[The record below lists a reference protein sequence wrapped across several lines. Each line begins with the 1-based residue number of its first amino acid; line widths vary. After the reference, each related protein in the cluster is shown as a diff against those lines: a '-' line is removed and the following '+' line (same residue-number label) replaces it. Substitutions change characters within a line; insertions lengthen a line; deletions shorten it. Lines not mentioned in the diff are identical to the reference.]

1 MMNTRMPVSRISS
14 RERKYNAPPNWTI
27 VTNAVGI
34 VRHTASVTEAES
46 ASIRLSRSPL
56 WNASRPFHWL
66 FIRCSNS
73 LLCKPLRSLT
83 SVLVVKRL
91 RMTDRSSWAVRQI
104 DIQPI
109 YAPRLSLDMPVA
121 MSIKCL
127 QTNTKH
133 NDTLT
138 FNAPVKAHHTTDNR
152 KPSDAAHSHFI
163 HSFIRKDDTTF
174 LIMGCTQSA
183 YEQQVSP

>member
-1 MMNTRMPVSRISS
+1 MPVSRISS

-27 VTNAVGI
+27 VTSTVGT
-34 VRHTASVTEAES
+34 VRQTVSVTDAVS
-46 ASIRLSRSPL
+46 ASIRLSKSPL
-56 WNASRPFHWL
+56 WNVSRPFHWL
-66 FIRCSNS
+66 SIRCANS
-73 LLCKPLRSLT
+73 LPCRPFRILISA
-83 SVLVVKRL
+83 RL
-91 RMTDRSSWAVRQI
+91 DWRLLITDNRSWAH
-104 DIQPI
+104 IQPAI
-109 YAPRLSLDMPVA
+109 HPMYVPRLSSDTPVA
-121 MSIKCL
+121 MSIRCL